1 MRKLFGGIEAGG
13 TKFKCVVADEK
24 AKIILEKTIPTKLPD
39 RTIQD
44 VISFF
49 QNDLKDYLPEIKAIG
64 IGSFGPLDLNP
75 ASPAFGSITIT
86 PKPGWSNF
94 PIKKTIEEALKVPT
108 MIDTDVN
115 AAALGEKMWGAGREI
130 EDLLYITIGTG
141 IGGGAVVNGKPIHGL
156 IHPEMGHFRIPHD
169 LVEDP
174 FPGSCP
180 FHVDCFEGLASGPS
194 LAQRWGVSGENLPEN
209 HIAWVLEAKY
219 IALALSV
226 YICVLSPQRI
236 VLGGGVMRRKQ
247 LFGFIYS
254 DMQKNLNGYIQ
265 SPKILE
271 QPQKYVVAPALG
283 ERSGSLGAVALA
295 IMEMNQIDS

>member
-24 AKIILEKTIPTKLPD
+24 ARIILEKTIPTTKPE

-49 QNDLKDYLPEIKAIG
+49 QADVKDYLPEIKAIG

-75 ASPAFGSITIT
+75 SSPDFGSITAT
-86 PKPGWSNF
+86 SKPGWSYF
-94 PIKKTIEEALKVPT
+94 PIKKTIEEALNIPT
-108 MIDTDVN
+108 VIDTDVN
-115 AAALGEKMWGAGREI
+115 AAALGEKMWGAGMEI

-141 IGGGAVVNGKPIHGL
+141 IGGGAVVNGRPIHGL

-169 LVEDP
+169 VAEDP
-174 FPGSCP
+174 FPGCCP
-180 FHVDCFEGLASGPS
+180 FHGDCFEGLASGPA
-194 LAQRWGVSGENLPEN
+194 LARRWGMPGEDIPEI
-209 HIAWVLEAKY
+209 HAAWKLEAKY
-219 IALALSV
+219 LAHALAI
-226 YICVLSPQRI
+226 YICILSPQRI

-254 DMQKNLNGYIQ
+254 DLQKILNGYIQ
-265 SPKILE
+265 SPAILE
-271 QPQKYVVAPALG
+271 RPQEYIVAPALG

-295 IMEMNQIDS
+295 MMGIG